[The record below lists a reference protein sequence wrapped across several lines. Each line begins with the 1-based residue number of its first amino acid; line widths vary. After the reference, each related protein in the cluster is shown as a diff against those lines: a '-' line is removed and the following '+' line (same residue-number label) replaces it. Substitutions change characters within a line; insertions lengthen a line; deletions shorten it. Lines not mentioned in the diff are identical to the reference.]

1 MRIEVI
7 EPHGFCAGV
16 ERALKMAQEAL
27 SDGGQ
32 TIYGLHEIVHNE
44 LVVQDLVARG
54 MRFVESVEEVPAGA
68 IMLISAHG
76 TSSANRA
83 MAERRQVKIIDATC
97 RFVKRIHKIVEE
109 ESKKGRSIIVVGS
122 SSHPEVEGIVSYA
135 TGPVYVIE
143 SP

>member
-68 IMLISAHG
+68 IMLISTLG
-76 TSSANRA
+76 EELLTKGVLYETIRG
-83 MAERRQVKIIDATC
+83 RLGRLWATAAVMQTPSM
-97 RFVKRIHKIVEE
+97 REMRSVRNT
-109 ESKKGRSIIVVGS
+109 RSIFRA
-122 SSHPEVEGIVSYA
+122 PWL
-135 TGPVYVIE
+135 
-143 SP
+143 